1 MTKTNIHKWVAILVS
16 FLIIGTLFSMLPITN
31 LTASAISC
39 QKDGFDKSRY
49 TLSGNMAED
58 VATIAKSQKG
68 RTGAQFGYTEA
79 WCDEFV
85 ADCIENAGADSSIVG
100 HGGTVADFESIMRQ
114 KKGAVEVSS
123 PQVGDLVFFT
133 YSHVEI
139 VTKVENGTVYCA
151 GGNNG
156 GTGNY
161 KTNYCAGERK
171 LYATARLYLRPNY
184 KNINP
189 KKWYENYEC
198 PDLGTDFYAYIIN
211 TQAWKMLTNESD
223 NNIDIQSEIAQA
235 NQVWKF
241 TRKDDGSYKI
251 INCAT
256 SRALDSQG
264 TSESGANVYTY
275 EDSNNDPQS
284 WYIYGESGAY
294 YLRSKCTDCTMDVSG
309 GSTED
314 GANVQM
320 YTYNG
325 SSAQKFQIWKLN
337 SPSSVHVHGAAGSS
351 YIPTT
356 IWWTESANC
365 TAYNIRI
372 WNGKIWEGEPYKTI
386 WNITD
391 TSYEIFLPAGYY
403 EIYIDAINYFTYTMS
418 ENVLSLT
425 VSDGESVDI
434 GTNIYAYI
442 INYKPWLSLVDQ
454 QGNVTVQ
461 KQSAKNAL
469 WCFERQNDGSYLI
482 QNIATK
488 KYLDYDDK
496 NIITS
501 DNNGNE
507 SQKWYIYGRWS
518 GEYFIKPKNAD
529 TILTVAGDTCTYEN
543 PTILSDLTWSENQKF
558 SIYSFEGEE
567 LQRLL
572 DTLYAPGDLNQDGT
586 LSLTDLIPLQQSLL
600 RQTTLTADEAQLA
613 DYNGDGSIN
622 VLDLMLLKRAL
633 LAL

>member
-16 FLIIGTLFSMLPITN
+16 FLMIGTLFSMLPITN

-100 HGGTVADFESIMRQ
+100 HGGTVADFEAVMR

-425 VSDGESVDI
+425 VSNGEPVDI

-454 QGNVTVQ
+454 QRNVTVQ

-501 DNNGNE
+501 DNYGNE